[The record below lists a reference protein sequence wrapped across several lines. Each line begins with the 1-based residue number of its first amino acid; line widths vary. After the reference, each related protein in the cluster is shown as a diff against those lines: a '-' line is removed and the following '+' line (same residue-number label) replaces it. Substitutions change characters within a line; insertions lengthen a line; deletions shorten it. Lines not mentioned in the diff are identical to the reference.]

1 MSQCDAI
8 DWGWHLARPCKT
20 NTTEEKMTPPRP
32 PRPTPIPPID
42 SQRRRLID
50 FSMPLPWVIGMFFS
64 VVSGLF
70 YIGWMAANQ
79 NNKLTQIVDSQVKM
93 EAKQEAISTR
103 ADVMRDQFA
112 ELKQSQ
118 AILAIRVG
126 ALERDGV
133 KK

>member
-1 MSQCDAI
+1 M
-8 DWGWHLARPCKT
+8 GWHLVRPCKT
-20 NTTEEKMTPPRP
+20 NTTEEIMTPPRP
-32 PRPTPIPPID
+32 PRPAPTPPID

>member
-1 MSQCDAI
+1 
-8 DWGWHLARPCKT
+8 
-20 NTTEEKMTPPRP
+20 MTPPRP
-32 PRPTPIPPID
+32 PRPAPIPVDPHP
-42 SQRRRLID
+42 RRRLID

-70 YIGWMAANQ
+70 YIGWMASNQ
-79 NNKLTQIVDSQVKM
+79 NNKLTQIVESQTKM

-126 ALERDGV
+126 ALERDL

>member
-1 MSQCDAI
+1 MIHSDAMNL
-8 DWGWHLARPCKT
+8 GSCAPARPRKKPKT
-20 NTTEEKMTPPRP
+20 PEETMLQNPQPPVP
-32 PRPTPIPPID
+32 DPTPD
-42 SQRRRLID
+42 RRRLID

-64 VVSGLF
+64 VVSGLV

-79 NNKLTQIVDSQVKM
+79 NNKLTQIVESQVKM

-103 ADVMRDQFA
+103 ADVMRDQLA